1 MFIKGI
7 FSLHPFKGNRWPNRR
22 EPTGGARNSGV
33 RRGTTDDAASYDH
46 QWSKGNGG
54 NGLVDLIESP
64 MCFDG
69 GLTSFVRGRVGN
81 RRRVSLAPQ
90 SPGTQFNQAQPD
102 NSCASHPRTDYES
115 QCQPQQYYDNTRNGE
130 KRNVK
135 KKGADAAYQHYG
147 AKE

>member
-1 MFIKGI
+1 MTISGQKGTAA
-7 FSLHPFKGNRWPNRR
+7 
-22 EPTGGARNSGV
+22 TG
-33 RRGTTDDAASYDH
+33 
-46 QWSKGNGG
+46 W
-54 NGLVDLIESP
+54 LISSNFLCVS
-64 MCFDG
+64 MA